1 MKKIIVII
9 GVMVGILSANQII
22 GNAGDTLRGFA
33 PEDTLI
39 ININA
44 SLLIPAR
51 IGLHVDAD
59 IGWDLSSPAPGSPS
73 PQYPPSLYPG
83 YYYPNTASLVNP
95 EGVLVLVFSNSQ
107 AYTWYLEIN
116 GSGDFS
122 GTVALNQVLVAP
134 DGTQP
139 PQEGN
144 PPTPPWLSLST
155 DYQELNSG
163 QKTNGWA
170 DYSKD
175 FLFMAEPDDE
185 PVNNVI
191 TVSFRLYAQ

>member
-1 MKKIIVII
+1 MKKVIVII
-9 GVMVGILSANQII
+9 GVMAGILSANQII

-33 PEDTLI
+33 PQDTLI

-44 SLLIPAR
+44 SLLIPTR
-51 IGLHVDAD
+51 IGLHVDAN
-59 IGWDLSSPAPGSPS
+59 IGWDLTNPAPGSPS
-73 PQYPPSLYPG
+73 PRYPPGSYPG
-83 YYYPNTASLVNP
+83 YYYPNTASSVNP
-95 EGVLVLVFSNSQ
+95 QGVKVLVFSNSQ
-107 AYTWYLEIN
+107 DYTWHLEIN
-116 GSGDFS
+116 GSEDFS
-122 GTVALNQVLVAP
+122 GTVTLNQVLVAHH
-134 DGTQP
+134 GTQP

-144 PPTPPWLSLST
+144 PPTSPWLSLST

-163 QKTNGWA
+163 QKTNGWK

-185 PVNNVI
+185 PVEETI